1 MENKLFKEKY
11 PKLYDENARRYRLAP
26 VYDGAD
32 CGSVYSEWIRSKEEL
47 EKLSKIISN
56 DARLCAIKV
65 DCKAGIFAKKGEY
78 LAWRG

>member
-1 MENKLFKEKY
+1 MGNKLFKEKY
-11 PKLYDENARRYRLAP
+11 PKLYDESARRYRLAP

-56 DARLCAIKV
+56 DGFIATYCLDDYEKEEIKSL
-65 DCKAGIFAKKGEY
+65 KKVK
-78 LAWRG
+78 